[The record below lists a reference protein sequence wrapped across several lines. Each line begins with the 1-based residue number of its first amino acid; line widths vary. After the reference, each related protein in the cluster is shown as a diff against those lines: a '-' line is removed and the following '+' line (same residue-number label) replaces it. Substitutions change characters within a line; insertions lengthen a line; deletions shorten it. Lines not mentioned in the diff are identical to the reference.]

1 MFLGLT
7 KELPRFLMAA
17 TGLNQI
23 RKEATMSWK
32 SVVQKRAA
40 VKGDILV
47 VGVDIGKRSHVG
59 ATFLRDGS
67 TPRKF
72 RFYNDG
78 RGFSMFLERLMVWKA
93 KGGYKAVVVGLESTG
108 HYGECLAYWLHKHG
122 IKVVQ
127 VNPVH
132 VKRSKETLDNS
143 PGKTD
148 PKDALL
154 IADLVGQGKYLTLV
168 LPRGVFAELRQLV
181 GLRKRLTV
189 ELSAKVNLLHAS
201 VDRVFPEF
209 STVFRG
215 LTGKTARYILRHFP
229 FPQEIAS
236 MDATGLVVR
245 LRRECDPR
253 LSRDK
258 VRALCEEARGSVGVS
273 EGLAATRVVLHDTL
287 DGLEAVMEKLKGIES
302 RIERMVAEI
311 DEAGYMLSVKGIGVM
326 TVAVLLSETC
336 GMRHYV
342 RARSILKLAGLNLFE
357 ISSGQRKGA
366 RHISK
371 RGRSLLRKTL
381 YLAALRQARQGA
393 PLHDFYARLVEGGM
407 IKMKALIAV
416 ACKLV
421 RLLFALVRDSRYY
434 TEQAPC
440 CAALASVA

>member
-1 MFLGLT
+1 
-7 KELPRFLMAA
+7 
-17 TGLNQI
+17 
-23 RKEATMSWK
+23 MSWK
-32 SVVQKRAA
+32 SVVQKRVA
-40 VKGDILV
+40 VKGDIT
-47 VGVDIGKRSHVG
+47 S
-59 ATFLRDGS
+59 
-67 TPRKF
+67 PRKF

-78 RGFSMFLERLMVWKA
+78 HGFSMFLGRIGTWKA
-93 KGGYKAVVVGLESTG
+93 KAGCKDVIVGLESTG

-154 IADLVGQGKYLTLV
+154 IADLVSQGKYLTLV
-168 LPRGVFAELRQLV
+168 LPKGVFAELRQLV
-181 GLRKRLTV
+181 GLRKRLMV
-189 ELSAKVNLLHAS
+189 ERTAKVNLLHAS

-236 MDATGLVVR
+236 MEASDLLVR
-245 LRRECDPR
+245 LRRDSDPR
-253 LSRDK
+253 ISRDK
-258 VRALCEEARGSVGVS
+258 VRAFWEKARGSVGVS
-273 EGLAATRVVLHDTL
+273 EGLAATRVVLRDTL
-287 DGLEAVMEKLKGIES
+287 DGLEALMEKLKGVES
-302 RIERMVAEI
+302 RIERMVAEV
-311 DEAGYMLSVKGIGVM
+311 DEAAYMLSVHGIGVM

-381 YLAALRQARQGA
+381 YLAALRQAREGA
-393 PLHDFYARLVEGGM
+393 PLYDFYVRLVEGGM
-407 IKMKALIAV
+407 IKVKALIAV

-421 RLLFALVRDSRYY
+421 RLLFALVRDGRYY
-434 TEQAPC
+434 TQQAPC
-440 CAALASVA
+440 RYLAASAA